1 MTRVVKEDGF
11 NQCQSDHT
19 MFVKHSMERKVALFI
34 VYVDEVV
41 ITRKYYDQIKHLKG
55 LLAKEF
61 EVKDLD

>member
-1 MTRVVKEDGF
+1 
-11 NQCQSDHT
+11 